1 MKLKLNKIVEVL
13 IKMKDDDFYF
23 KNYAPQ
29 IIESYTEEFA
39 IGFVEWVIK
48 KEYHIDIWIKNNST
62 KELLEI
68 YKKEKGLCTQMTNYG
83 GQISERK
90 TDHI

>member
-13 IKMKDDDFYF
+13 IKIKDDDFYF

-39 IGFVEWVIK
+39 IGFNEWY
-48 KEYHIDIWIKNNST
+48 ELFYDDFGYT
-62 KELLEI
+62 YKELIQI
-68 YKKEKGLCTQMTNYG
+68 YKKEKGL
-83 GQISERK
+83 
-90 TDHI
+90 

>member
-39 IGFVEWVIK
+39 IGFAEWCVIK
-48 KEYHIDIWIKNNST
+48 KVRFFEDTEESMIFTVDLYTTKYTT
-62 KELLEI
+62 KELLKI
-68 YKKEKGLCTQMTNYG
+68 YKIEKGL
-83 GQISERK
+83 
-90 TDHI
+90 